1 MAIVILRTIIVFV
14 CIVSAMRLM
23 GKRQLGELELS
34 ELAVAVLISDMA
46 AHPLQDIGIPMLNGI
61 IPIIVLLS
69 CEILISF
76 LSLKSEKIRTV
87 LFGKPCVIIKNGC
100 ICQEEM
106 KKNRF
111 SLDELSEQL
120 RRRDVTDISS
130 VRCAI
135 LETDGSLNVILN
147 ASDQPLTAGAAGIP
161 RREHGIPLGLICDG
175 KLQKGNLAKAGKS
188 PAWLRRELAK
198 RNIARIADVYY
209 MTVDECGDIYLSEK
223 EKNK

>member
-1 MAIVILRTIIVFV
+1 
-14 CIVSAMRLM
+14 MRLM

-87 LFGKPCVIIKNGC
+87 LFGKPCVIIKNGS
-100 ICQEEM
+100 ICQKEM
-106 KKNRF
+106 RKNRF

-120 RRRDVTDISS
+120 RRKDVTDISS

-135 LETDGSLNVILN
+135 LETDGTLNVILN
-147 ASDQPLTAGAAGIP
+147 ASAQPLSAGAAGIT
-161 RREHGIPLGLICDG
+161 RQEHGIPLGLICDG
-175 KLQKGNLAKAGKS
+175 RLQKANLAKAGKS
-188 PAWLRRELAK
+188 AAWLSGELDK
-198 RNIARIADVYY
+198 RNISRIADVYY
-209 MTVDECGDIYLSEK
+209 MTVDECGDIYISVKEK
-223 EKNK
+223 EK